1 MATFA
6 DRLKALRN
14 MHHLTQDEL
23 SKITGVSRSAIGMYE
38 SGKRKPDYNQ
48 VEVFADFFNVDFNY
62 ILGQSD
68 KTTVILPST
77 EGFKDNPTPNP
88 NVLKPSADIPVYKI
102 PVLGKVVAGTPINAI
117 ENITDYIRVTNPAAA
132 DGSYYALHVTGAS
145 MEPEMKEGD
154 LVIVHKQEYFD
165 NGDICIVLVNGNEAT
180 VKKVQ
185 KSAQGITL
193 IGFNAVVYPPHF
205 YNVKEVEDLPVKIIG
220 KVEEVRRKY

>member
-1 MATFA
+1 MSVGQNI
-6 DRLKALRN
+6 RKAREEKQ
-14 MHHLTQDEL
+14 MTQDEL
-23 SKITGVSRSAIGMYE
+23 AKRMGYKSRSTIARIENGDNDVSQSKLKKFSE
-38 SGKRKPDYNQ
+38 ILDVSIRFLLDGSDSP
-48 VEVFADFFNVDFNY
+48 VPADARERPATN
-62 ILGQSD
+62 
-68 KTTVILPST
+68 
-77 EGFKDNPTPNP
+77 
-88 NVLKPSADIPVYKI
+88 IPVYKI

-145 MEPEMKEGD
+145 MEPEMREGD

-185 KSAQGITL
+185 KSDQGITL

-205 YNVKEVEDLPVKIIG
+205 YDAKEVEELPVKVIG

>member
-38 SGKRKPDYNQ
+38 SGKRKPDYDQ

-77 EGFKDNPTPNP
+77 EGFKGNPPPNP
-88 NVLKPSADIPVYKI
+88 NVLKPSANIPVYKI
-102 PVLGKVVAGTPINAI
+102 PVLGKVVAGTPIDAI

-154 LVIVHKQEYFD
+154 LVIVHKQDYFD
-165 NGDICIVLVNGNEAT
+165 SGDICIVLVNGNEAT

-185 KSAQGITL
+185 KNDKGLTL
-193 IGFNAVVYPPHF
+193 IGFNAIVYPPHF
-205 YNVKEVEDLPVKIIG
+205 YDAKEVEELPVKVIG